1 VSSITVPGG
10 DPAWS
15 PEASGEK
22 VLRYDRRLK
31 RRLVSE
37 FSALLAE
44 HLPYCDVRYAFWW
57 LVLAATTRTRPSL
70 GPGSGR
76 STSCSSKRSGA
87 PNCGATMALIGCLF
101 RESTVP
107 PTN

>member
-37 FSALLAE
+37 FRAPLAE
-44 HLPYCDVRYAFWW
+44 HLPYCDVRYAFW
-57 LVLAATTRTRPSL
+57 
-70 GPGSGR
+70 
-76 STSCSSKRSGA
+76 
-87 PNCGATMALIGCLF
+87 
-101 RESTVP
+101 
-107 PTN
+107 